1 MSLIIVGG
9 IVAATG
15 GLLTGSPNGL
25 SLLGLLVMSL
35 GVFRV
40 IFGEARGAQE

>member
-1 MSLIIVGG
+1 MLLVIVGG

-25 SLLGLLVMSL
+25 SLLGVLLMGF
-35 GVFRV
+35 GVYRV
-40 IFGEARGAQE
+40 IVGEARDVRG